1 MRSFRTY
8 SLIVVELPQQTI
20 READNQLTQ
29 RVKCVLRHR
38 RRTAPMGKL
47 AVVVHDDV
55 EQWFYVFVY
64 PLSFIPLPFY
74 RLLSNS
80 NKYYTNWLGASFFTI
95 PTVEKEF
102 DVTPAQILD
111 LTFFYDFGD
120 CFVGM
125 ESNEKGVVVQ
135 MTLRLF
141 AEKATDFIQ
150 KAVDYGYEYVAK
162 GENVN
167 VRSNTGKLLPDV
179 YDTNV
184 KQYRKATKNG
194 NVYMEVANS
203 KKYANEYEIAIYR
216 AK

>member
-1 MRSFRTY
+1 METRT
-8 SLIVVELPQQTI
+8 SRKFFWVVLFAIIGQFCFAQSKVPSTPE
-20 READNQLTQ
+20 E
-29 RVKCVLRHR
+29 K
-38 RRTAPMGKL
+38 RTAFLTP
-47 AVVVHDDV
+47 
-55 EQWFYVFVY
+55 E
-64 PLSFIPLPFY
+64 
-74 RLLSNS
+74 
-80 NKYYTNWLGASFFTI
+80 YYTNWLGASFFTI

-141 AEKATDFIQ
+141 ADQATNFIQ
-150 KAVDYGYEYVAK
+150 KAVDYGYEYVSK
-162 GENVN
+162 GKNVN

-179 YDTNV
+179 YDTKV

>member
-1 MRSFRTY
+1 METRASRKILLVVLFAIIGQFSFAQSKVPSTPEEKR
-8 SLIVVELPQQTI
+8 
-20 READNQLTQ
+20 AAFLT
-29 RVKCVLRHR
+29 
-38 RRTAPMGKL
+38 P
-47 AVVVHDDV
+47 
-55 EQWFYVFVY
+55 E
-64 PLSFIPLPFY
+64 
-74 RLLSNS
+74 
-80 NKYYTNWLGASFFTI
+80 YYTNWLGASFFTI

-167 VRSNTGKLLPDV
+167 VRSNTGKLLPYV
-179 YDTNV
+179 YNTNV

>member
-1 MRSFRTY
+1 METRASRKILLMVLFAIIGQFSFSQSKVPSTPEEKR
-8 SLIVVELPQQTI
+8 
-20 READNQLTQ
+20 AAFLT
-29 RVKCVLRHR
+29 
-38 RRTAPMGKL
+38 P
-47 AVVVHDDV
+47 
-55 EQWFYVFVY
+55 E
-64 PLSFIPLPFY
+64 
-74 RLLSNS
+74 
-80 NKYYTNWLGASFFTI
+80 YYTNWLGASFFTI

-141 AEKATDFIQ
+141 ADKATDFIQ
-150 KAVDYGYEYVAK
+150 KAVDYEYKYVAK
-162 GENVN
+162 GKNVN

-179 YDTNV
+179 YGTSV
-184 KQYRKATKNG
+184 KRYRKTTKNG
-194 NVYMEVANS
+194 NVYLEVS
-203 KKYANEYEIAIYR
+203 TSGRYANEYEIAIYR

>member
-1 MRSFRTY
+1 METKTSRKILLVVLFAIIGQFSFAQSKVPSTPEEKR
-8 SLIVVELPQQTI
+8 
-20 READNQLTQ
+20 AAFLT
-29 RVKCVLRHR
+29 
-38 RRTAPMGKL
+38 P
-47 AVVVHDDV
+47 
-55 EQWFYVFVY
+55 
-64 PLSFIPLPFY
+64 
-74 RLLSNS
+74 
-80 NKYYTNWLGASFFTI
+80 KYYTNWLGASFFTI

-125 ESNEKGVVVQ
+125 EANEKGVVVQ

-141 AEKATDFIQ
+141 ADQATNFIQ

-179 YDTNV
+179 YDMKV
-184 KQYRKATKNG
+184 KQYSKATKNG

>member
-1 MRSFRTY
+1 METRT
-8 SLIVVELPQQTI
+8 SRKIL
-20 READNQLTQ
+20 
-29 RVKCVLRHR
+29 
-38 RRTAPMGKL
+38 L
-47 AVVVHDDV
+47 AVLFAIIG
-55 EQWFYVFVY
+55 QF
-64 PLSFIPLPFY
+64 SFAQSKVPSTPEEKRAAFLTPE
-74 RLLSNS
+74 
-80 NKYYTNWLGASFFTI
+80 YYTNWLGASFFTI

-141 AEKATDFIQ
+141 ADKATDFIQ
-150 KAVDYGYEYVAK
+150 KAVDYGYEHVAK
-162 GENVN
+162 GENIN
-167 VRSNTGKLLPDV
+167 VRSNTDKLLPDV
-179 YDTNV
+179 YGTKV

>member
-1 MRSFRTY
+1 MRARKFILSAMLFPLSLMCY
-8 SLIVVELPQQTI
+8 SQGHASIDTLSLKEKHDKFSGEAKRDGAYNPEPQQQK
-20 READNQLTQ
+20 EAKAVPTTPEEKRKAILT
-29 RVKCVLRHR
+29 
-38 RRTAPMGKL
+38 P
-47 AVVVHDDV
+47 
-55 EQWFYVFVY
+55 E
-64 PLSFIPLPFY
+64 
-74 RLLSNS
+74 
-80 NKYYTNWLGASFFTI
+80 YYTNWLGASFFTI
-95 PTVEKEF
+95 ATIEKEF
-102 DVTPAQILD
+102 DVVPVQIVG

-125 ESNEKGVVVQ
+125 EAIENGVVVQ
-135 MTLRLF
+135 MTLRLY
-141 AEKATDFIQ
+141 ADMATDFIQ
-150 KAVDYGYEYVAK
+150 KAVDYGYEYETK

-179 YDTNV
+179 YDTKV